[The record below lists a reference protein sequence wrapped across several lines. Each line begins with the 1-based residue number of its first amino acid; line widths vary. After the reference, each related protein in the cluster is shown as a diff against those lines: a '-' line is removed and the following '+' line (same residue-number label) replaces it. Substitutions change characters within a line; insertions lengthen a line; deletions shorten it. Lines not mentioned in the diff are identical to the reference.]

1 MKNCVSIV
9 LALLLICLAFTGCG
23 KRETGAARDEKTDV
37 SSSSSIET
45 SSVVSVPEE
54 PTPAGLDA
62 NFSILLLANPDNP
75 LPKDYD
81 ATNPLLELPA
91 KYLNGELKQVD
102 AEIYPY
108 LMAMLE
114 AA

>member
-9 LALLLICLAFTGCG
+9 LALLFICLSFTGCG

-54 PTPAGLDA
+54 PAPAGLDA
-62 NFSILLLANPDNP
+62 NVRRAVPKCMPQDF
-75 LPKDYD
+75 LPS
-81 ATNPLLELPA
+81 
-91 KYLNGELKQVD
+91 
-102 AEIYPY
+102 
-108 LMAMLE
+108 
-114 AA
+114 